1 MQNVHSVDQTRTNR
15 PHIPS
20 DTIHVKEHRPA
31 GQKPPEAPSSLRA
44 TRRPPSHLAP
54 TEHPNR
60 VAAVVSVRPWRQC
73 LNRATDRCNTF
84 FRSIDAAVAS
94 ANRAR
99 SKKTMPDNATD
110 GTCPLRIQEGA
121 SNSLAA
127 ALPEAETTTAR
138 G

>member
-60 VAAVVSVRPWRQC
+60 VAAVVSVRPWRWLLAPDSGGFKHFLQASRLLHGGSHIVGEQLPTSDDC
-73 LNRATDRCNTF
+73 YV
-84 FRSIDAAVAS
+84 RSPGSDFKSASLRGVTAIAPAACA
-94 ANRAR
+94 
-99 SKKTMPDNATD
+99 
-110 GTCPLRIQEGA
+110 
-121 SNSLAA
+121 
-127 ALPEAETTTAR
+127 
-138 G
+138 